1 MKVKDFLF
9 ALGGFGL
16 LFLSGSALVFFLTFG
31 TALNQ
36 EKDTPE
42 VLKAAMRMEL
52 SRSNAVRISSSQQ
65 RLLVR
70 DSGLTTYLEQ
80 RGWTLAD
87 RLGAMFVFRQGKQK
101 LMANCGMFSRNYMI
115 CDLDRVP

>member
-1 MKVKDFLF
+1 M
-9 ALGGFGL
+9 
-16 LFLSGSALVFFLTFG
+16 
-31 TALNQ
+31 NQ

-42 VLKAAMRMEL
+42 ILKAAMRMEL
-52 SRSNAVRISSSQQ
+52 SLSTAARIGSGQQ

-70 DSGLTTYLEQ
+70 ASSGLESYLNQ

-87 RLGAMFVFRQGKQK
+87 RLASLFIFRQGKQR
-101 LMANCGMFSRNYMI
+101 LDADCGMYSRNYMI